1 MECLVCRMSSFDPES
16 RVIECLEHNIPD
28 LPLTQIS
35 IIDFH
40 NEFIGSTQLILK
52 DIKKTFQFYL
62 DKYSLNLN
70 HNEAVEFRAIK
81 LNLDKDEQEKPCISN
96 YLNKNYFNMVCK
108 LSLNGKNILK
118 IVGSHA
124 KIVKD
129 QSKYLVATLDLT
141 PYLKDDL

>member
-1 MECLVCRMSSFDPES
+1 M
-16 RVIECLEHNIPD
+16 
-28 LPLTQIS
+28 
-35 IIDFH
+35 
-40 NEFIGSTQLILK
+40 
-52 DIKKTFQFYL
+52 

-81 LNLDKDEQEKPCISN
+81 LNLDKDELEKPYISN

-129 QSKYLVATLDLT
+129 
-141 PYLKDDL
+141 